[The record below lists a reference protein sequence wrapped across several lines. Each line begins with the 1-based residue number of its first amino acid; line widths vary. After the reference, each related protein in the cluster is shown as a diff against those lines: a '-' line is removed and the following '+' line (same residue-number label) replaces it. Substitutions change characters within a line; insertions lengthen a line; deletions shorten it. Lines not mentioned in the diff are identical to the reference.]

1 MFTEAYAAPAK
12 RRMKMMEMS
21 NFSHISG
28 IWAKLSGTLMEA
40 EKHTITAPAYTAV
53 LCRKSLEEWIRWLYE
68 NDADL
73 EEPYDTSLN
82 SLLHN
87 QDLRDLLAPSLF
99 KQVNLV
105 RKLGNDAVHA
115 STRIQLEESLHALNI
130 MHGFTAWVMRVYSEE
145 RINVPAF
152 DANIIPQE
160 TPVIKYKDR
169 IAELE
174 EQFNQAQDLLR
185 QKEEELKRIQLIKEQ
200 HGRTPPPPDPNEAV
214 TREIYINLLLQEAG
228 WDPKGSN
235 VAEYPVT
242 GMPTG
247 DGKNNG
253 PGFVDYVLWGDD
265 GKALAVVEAKRTSRD
280 PRVGANQAKLY
291 ADCLERMHGQRPI
304 IFYTNG
310 FETYIWDDTWYA
322 AREIFGFHKKEEL
335 ELMIQRRSTR
345 SSLIQAPVDAS
356 IADRYYQIEAIRS
369 VGRVLE
375 SRGREALL
383 VMATGTGKTRTAAAL
398 VDVLSKC
405 NWAKRVLFLADRN
418 ALIYQAKGSFT
429 KLLPNLPA
437 IDLTKEKDSLH
448 ARVVF
453 STYQTMINLIDKEYD
468 ADNRHFGVGHF
479 DLIIFDEIHRS
490 VYNKYKAIFQYF
502 DGYRVGLTATP
513 KAEGD
518 RDTYHLFGMEPNM
531 PPYASELEQAVED
544 KFLVPPF
551 SVSVP
556 VKFHREGIR
565 YADLS
570 REEQLNY
577 EQMFADPITGEYP
590 DEINN
595 TALNTWLF
603 NENTV
608 DQVLGFL
615 MQNGIKVAGGD
626 RLGKTIIFAR
636 SHKHAIFIKE
646 RFDKQYPQLG
656 GHFCKVIDNY
666 EEYAH
671 DILKQFSQKD
681 GAPHIAVSVDM
692 LDTGIDVPECVNLV
706 FYKPIRSSAK
716 FWQMI
721 GRGTRLCKDLMG
733 LGEDKQHFII
743 FDFCENF
750 EFFGKKPKGLDDKK
764 GCSLTERLFQ
774 QRLKLVH
781 LLQKKGDTASL
792 EYAEELKNF
801 MHDQVNLLEEDSFLV
816 RQHWRIVEKY
826 RDPYRW
832 NALSELE
839 VKEIMD
845 HLAALVYEKE
855 DDEQAKRFDQLCYNL
870 ELDYLL
876 KGSVGQQWMDE
887 TISLAAALSKRGAI
901 PMIAAKMPLIK
912 EVQTALY
919 WQEPSIS
926 KFEHLREELRVLIRF
941 IEKDSGTIYFST
953 FSDQLLEDPGDPKPV
968 IISTNLEA
976 YRKRVTEYIQK
987 NRNHITIH
995 KLRSN
1000 QPITSSEIKELE
1012 KMLFDQGDLGTHEQ
1026 FIKAYG
1032 EQPLGSFIR
1041 SIVGMDQAAS
1051 NAAFSNFVNN
1061 PSMNAAQIRFVN
1073 LIIQYLNTNGV
1084 ITADKLFE
1092 PPFTEINDKG
1102 LLGLFNKD
1110 DANNLV
1116 QTLESINRQALAI

>member
-1 MFTEAYAAPAK
+1 MI
-12 RRMKMMEMS
+12 S
-21 NFSHISG
+21 NFHHITLSPYR
-28 IWAKLSGTLMEA
+28 KLAVTLQEA
-40 EKHTITAPAYTAV
+40 EKHTYTAPAYTAV

-115 STRIQLEESLHALNI
+115 SGRIQPEEALHALQI

-145 RINVPAF
+145 RIEVPLF
-152 DANIIPQE
+152 DASIISQE
-160 TPVIKYKDR
+160 APAVKLKDR

-174 EQFNQAQDLLR
+174 EQFNQAQKLLR
-185 QKEEELKRIQLIKEQ
+185 EKDEELQRIQAVKEQ
-200 HGRTPPPPDPNEAV
+200 HGRVPPPPDPNEAV

-228 WDPKGSN
+228 WDPKGAN

-247 DGKNNG
+247 NGINDG

-265 GKALAVVEAKRTSRD
+265 GKPLAVVEAKRTSRD

-310 FETYIWDDTWYA
+310 FETYIWDDTWYT
-322 AREIFGFHKKEEL
+322 AREIYGFYKKEEL

-345 SSLIQAPVDAS
+345 TSLVQAPVDS
-356 IADRYYQIEAIRS
+356 NIADRYYQIEAIRS

-375 SRGREALL
+375 SRKREALL

-418 ALIYQAKGSFT
+418 ALIYQAKGAFT
-429 KLLPNLPA
+429 NLLPNLPA
-437 IDLTKEKDSLH
+437 VDLTKEKDSLH

-468 ADNRHFGVGHF
+468 ADKRHFGVGHF

-490 VYNKYKAIFQYF
+490 VYNKYKSIFQYF

-518 RDTYHLFGMEPNM
+518 RDTYYLFNLEPNM
-531 PPYASELEQAVED
+531 PTYSYELEQAVED
-544 KFLVPPF
+544 KYLVPPY

-556 VKFHREGIR
+556 VKFHREGIK

-570 REEQLNY
+570 REEQQKY
-577 EQMFADPITGEYP
+577 EEMFADPITGEYP

-595 TALNTWLF
+595 SALNTWLF

-636 SHKHAIFIKE
+636 SHKHALFIKE

-721 GRGTRLCKDLMG
+721 GRGTRLCNDLMG
-733 LGEDKQHFII
+733 PGEDKKHFII

-750 EFFGKKPKGLDDKK
+750 EFFGKRPKGLDDKK
-764 GCSLTERLFQ
+764 GRSLTERLFE
-774 QRLKLVH
+774 QRIKLVH
-781 LLQKKGDTASL
+781 LLQKKGDTTSL
-792 EYAEELKNF
+792 EYAEELKRYMF
-801 MHDQVNLLEEDSFLV
+801 DQVNRLDEESFLV
-816 RQHWRIVEKY
+816 RQHWRVVEKY
-826 RDPYRW
+826 RDEFRW
-832 NALSELE
+832 NALGELD

-845 HLAALVYEKE
+845 HLAALVFEKD

-870 ELDYLL
+870 QLDYLL
-876 KGSVGQQWMDE
+876 KGSIGQLWMDE
-887 TISLAAALSKRGAI
+887 TITLAAALSKRGAI
-901 PMIAAKMPLIK
+901 PMVAAKMSLIK
-912 EVQTALY
+912 EVQTAAY
-919 WQEPSIS
+919 WQEVSIQ
-926 KFEHLREELRVLIRF
+926 KFEHLRKELRYLIRF
-941 IEKDSGTIYFST
+941 IEKDRGTIYFSS
-953 FSDQLLEDPGDPKPV
+953 FSDQILDDPGVPKAV
-968 IISTNLEA
+968 VMTSSMEA
-976 YRKRVTEYIQK
+976 YKKRVSEYILK

-995 KLRSN
+995 KLRTN
-1000 QPITSSEIKELE
+1000 QPITSSELKELE
-1012 KMLFDQGDLGTHEQ
+1012 KMLFEQSDLGTHEQ
-1026 FIKAYG
+1026 FVNAYG
-1032 EQPLGSFIR
+1032 EQPLGAFIR
-1041 SIVGMDQAAS
+1041 SIVGLDISAA
-1051 NAAFSNFVNN
+1051 NNAFSSFINN
-1061 PSMNAAQIRFVN
+1061 PSLNASQIRFVN
-1073 LIIQYLNTNGV
+1073 TIIQYLSTNGV

-1092 PPFTEINDKG
+1092 PPFTEINSNG
-1102 LLGLFNKD
+1102 LLGVFNHE
-1110 DANNLV
+1110 AA
-1116 QTLESINRQALAI
+1116 ESIVKTIEMISNKSIAV

>member
-1 MFTEAYAAPAK
+1 
-12 RRMKMMEMS
+12 MS

-28 IWAKLSGTLMEA
+28 IWSRFAATLIEA
-40 EKHTITAPAYTAV
+40 EKQIYTAPPYAAV
-53 LCRKSLEEWIRWLYE
+53 LCRKSLEEWIRWIYE
-68 NDADL
+68 NDTDL
-73 EEPYDTSLN
+73 EEPFDTSLN

-87 QDLRDLLAPSLF
+87 QDLRNLLAPSLF

-105 RKLGNDAVHA
+105 RKLGNDAVH
-115 STRIQLEESLHALNI
+115 SSSKIYPEESLHVLQI
-130 MHGFTAWVMRVYSEE
+130 MHGFTSWVMRVYSDIS
-145 RINVPAF
+145 INVPSF
-152 DANIIPQE
+152 DISIIPQD
-160 TPVIKYKDR
+160 TPLVKYKDR
-169 IAELE
+169 ISELE
-174 EQFNQAQDLLR
+174 EQFNQAQKLLR
-185 QKEEELKRIQLIKEQ
+185 EKEDELKRIKEIKNQ
-200 HGRTPPPPDPNEAV
+200 HSKTPPPTDPNEAV

-247 DGKNNG
+247 DGKNDG

-265 GKALAVVEAKRTSRD
+265 GKPLAVVEAKRTSRD
-280 PRVGANQAKLY
+280 ARVGANQAKLY
-291 ADCLERMHGQRPI
+291 ADCLVRMHGQRPI

-310 FETYIWDDTWYA
+310 FETYIWDDTRYA
-322 AREIFGFHKKEEL
+322 AREIFGFYTKEEL
-335 ELMIQRRSTR
+335 ELLIQRRSTR
-345 SSLIQAPVDAS
+345 TSLIQASVDAS

-418 ALIYQAKGSFT
+418 ALIYQAKGAFT
-429 KLLPNLPA
+429 NLLPNLPA
-437 IDLTKEKDSLH
+437 VDLTREKDNLH

-468 ADNRHFGVGHF
+468 ADKRHFGVGHF

-518 RDTYHLFGMEPNM
+518 RDTYHLFGLEPNM
-531 PPYASELEQAVED
+531 PTYAYELEQAVED
-544 KFLVPPF
+544 KYLVPPF

-556 VKFHREGIR
+556 VKFHREGIK

-570 REEQLNY
+570 RDEQIRFEE
-577 EQMFADPITGEYP
+577 MFADPITGEYP

-608 DQVLGFL
+608 DEVLGFV
-615 MQNGIKVAGGD
+615 MKNGIKVAGGD

-636 SHKHAIFIKE
+636 SHKHALFIKE
-646 RFDKQYPQLG
+646 RFEKQYPYLG

-671 DILKQFSQKD
+671 NILKQFSQKD
-681 GAPHIAVSVDM
+681 GEPHIAVSVDM

-733 LGEDKQHFII
+733 PGVDKENFII

-750 EFFGKKPKGLDDKK
+750 EFFGKKVDGLHSKK
-764 GCSLTERLFQ
+764 GKSLTERLFE

-781 LLQKKGDTASL
+781 LLQKKGDTPSL
-792 EYAEELKNF
+792 DYAEELKEF
-801 MHDQVNLLEEDSFLV
+801 MHNQVNRLDENSFLV
-816 RQHWRIVEKY
+816 RQHWRTVEKY
-826 RDPYRW
+826 RDKYKW
-832 NALSELE
+832 NALNELE
-839 VKEIMD
+839 VKEIID
-845 HLAALVYEKE
+845 HLAALVYEKD

-870 ELDYLL
+870 ELDFLQ
-876 KGSVGQQWMDE
+876 KESVGQQWMDE
-887 TISLAAALSKRGAI
+887 TITLAAALSKRGAI
-901 PMIAAKMPLIK
+901 PMVAAKMPLIK

-919 WQEPSIS
+919 WQVPSVE
-926 KFEHLREELRVLIRF
+926 KFEYLRKELRILIRF
-941 IEKDSGTIYFST
+941 IERDSGTIYFSS
-953 FSDQLLEDPGDPKPV
+953 FSDNILEDPGAPV
-968 IISTNLEA
+968 PVVVTSNLDA
-976 YRKRVTEYIQK
+976 YKKRVTEYLQK
-987 NRNHITIH
+987 NRTQITIH
-995 KLRSN
+995 KLRTN
-1000 QPITSSEIKELE
+1000 QPITASELKQLE
-1012 KMLFDQGDLGTHEQ
+1012 KMLFEQGDLGTHDQ
-1026 FIKAYG
+1026 FVKAYG
-1032 EQPLGSFIR
+1032 DQPLGSFIR
-1041 SIVGMDQAAS
+1041 SIVGLELSAA
-1051 NAAFSNFVNN
+1051 NEAFSSFINN
-1061 PSMNAAQIRFVN
+1061 PSLNSSQIRFVN
-1073 LIIQYLNTNGV
+1073 MIIQYLTTNGV
-1084 ITADKLFE
+1084 ITAEKLFE
-1092 PPFTEINDKG
+1092 PPFTEVNDNG
-1102 LLGLFNKD
+1102 LLGVFNQQ
-1110 DANNLV
+1110 DASDVVALIEYVNK
-1116 QTLESINRQALAI
+1116 RALAV

>member
-1 MFTEAYAAPAK
+1 MT
-12 RRMKMMEMS
+12 S
-21 NFSHISG
+21 NFHHITLSTYR
-28 IWAKLSGTLMEA
+28 KLASTLLDA
-40 EKHTITAPAYTAV
+40 EKHTYTAPAYTAV

-115 STRIQLEESLHALNI
+115 SSRIHPEEALHVLNI
-130 MHGFTAWVMRVYSEE
+130 MHGFTSWVMRVYSEE
-145 RINVPAF
+145 RINVPTF
-152 DANIIPQE
+152 DASIIPQE
-160 TPVIKYKDR
+160 TPAVKYKDR

-174 EQFNQAQDLLR
+174 EQFQQAQKLLR
-185 QKEEELKRIQLIKEQ
+185 EKEEELQRIQLIKDQ

-228 WDPKGSN
+228 WDPKGAN

-247 DGKNNG
+247 DGKNDG

-265 GKALAVVEAKRTSRD
+265 GKPLAVVEAKRTSRD

-291 ADCLERMHGQRPI
+291 ADCLERTYNQRPI

-322 AREIFGFHKKEEL
+322 AREIYGFYKKEEL

-345 SSLIQAPVDAS
+345 TSLIQAPIDAS

-369 VGRVLE
+369 VGKVLE
-375 SRGREALL
+375 SRKRESLL

-418 ALIYQAKGSFT
+418 ALIYQAKGAFT

-437 IDLTKEKDSLH
+437 IDLTKEKDSLS

-453 STYQTMINLIDKEYD
+453 STYQTMIHLIDKEYD
-468 ADNRHFGVGHF
+468 QEKRHFGVGHF

-518 RDTYHLFGMEPNM
+518 RDTYYLFGLEPNM
-531 PPYASELEQAVED
+531 PTYAYELEQGVED
-544 KFLVPPF
+544 KFLVPPY

-556 VKFHREGIR
+556 VKFHREGIK
-565 YADLS
+565 YAELTRD
-570 REEQLNY
+570 EQLNY

-603 NENTV
+603 NTGTV

-636 SHKHAIFIKE
+636 NHKHAMFIKE

-671 DILKQFSQKD
+671 DILKQFSNKD

-721 GRGTRLCKDLMG
+721 GRGTRLCKDLFG
-733 LGEDKQHFII
+733 PAEDKENFII

-750 EFFGKKPKGLDDKK
+750 EFFGKKPQGHDDKK
-764 GCSLTERLFQ
+764 GRSLTERLFQ

-781 LLQKKGDTASL
+781 LLQKKGDAGSL
-792 EYAEELKNF
+792 RYAEELKVF
-801 MHDQVNLLEEDSFLV
+801 MHDQVDRLKEESFLV
-816 RQHWRIVEKY
+816 RQHWRVVEKY
-826 RDPYRW
+826 RDQFRW

-845 HLAALVYEKE
+845 HLAALVYEKD

-870 ELDYLL
+870 EIDYLQ
-876 KGSVGQQWMDE
+876 KGSIGQQWMDE
-887 TISLAAALSKRGAI
+887 TITLAAALSKRGAI
-901 PMIAAKMPLIK
+901 PMVAAKMSLIK
-912 EVQTALY
+912 EVQAAVY
-919 WQEPSIS
+919 WQDPSIER
-926 KFEHLREELRVLIRF
+926 FEHLRKELRHLIRF
-941 IEKDSGTIYFST
+941 IEKDRGTIYFST
-953 FSDQLLEDPGDPKPV
+953 FSDQLTEDPGDPKPV
-968 IISTNLEA
+968 IITTNLEG
-976 YRKRVTEYIQK
+976 YKKRVTEYIQK

-995 KLRSN
+995 KLRTN
-1000 QPITSSEIKELE
+1000 QPITASEIQMLE
-1012 KMLFDQGDLGTHEQ
+1012 KMLFEQGDLGTHEQ

-1032 EQPLGSFIR
+1032 EQPLGTFIR
-1041 SIVGMDQAAS
+1041 SIVGMDLTAA
-1051 NAAFSNFVNN
+1051 NTAFSSFINN
-1061 PSMNAAQIRFVN
+1061 PSINASQIRFLN
-1073 LIIQYLNTNGV
+1073 LIIQYLATNGV
-1084 ITADKLFE
+1084 ISSEKLFE
-1092 PPFTEINDKG
+1092 PPFTEVNGNG
-1102 LLGLFNKD
+1102 LLGVFNHETAD
-1110 DANNLV
+1110 DIVKTINMINL
-1116 QTLESINRQALAI
+1116 LSQAL

>member
-1 MFTEAYAAPAK
+1 MT
-12 RRMKMMEMS
+12 S
-21 NFSHISG
+21 NFHHIS
-28 IWAKLSGTLMEA
+28 ISHYRKLAATLQEA
-40 EKHTITAPAYTAV
+40 EKHTFTAPAYTAV

-115 STRIQLEESLHALNI
+115 STRIQPEESLHALNI
-130 MHGFTAWVMRVYSEE
+130 MHGFSAWVMRVYSEE
-145 RINVPAF
+145 SINVPAF
-152 DANIIPQE
+152 DASIIPQE
-160 TPVIKYKDR
+160 TPSVKYKDR

-174 EQFNQAQDLLR
+174 EQFQHAQKLLR
-185 QKEEELKRIQLIKEQ
+185 EKEEELQRIQLIKEQ

-228 WDPKGSN
+228 WNPKGAD
-235 VAEYPVT
+235 VAEYPVI

-247 DGKNNG
+247 DGLNNG
-253 PGFVDYVLWGDD
+253 EGFVDYVLWGDD
-265 GKALAVVEAKRTSRD
+265 GKPLAVVEAKRTSRD

-291 ADCLERMHGQRPI
+291 ADCLERMYGQRPI

-322 AREIFGFHKKEEL
+322 ARELYGFYKKEEL
-335 ELMIQRRSTR
+335 ELLIQRRATR
-345 SSLIQAPVDAS
+345 TSLIQAPVDSS

-375 SRGREALL
+375 SRGRESLL

-418 ALIYQAKGSFT
+418 ALIYQAKGAFT

-437 IDLTKEKDSLH
+437 IDLTKEKDNLH

-453 STYQTMINLIDKEYD
+453 STYQTMIHLVDKEYD
-468 ADNRHFGVGHF
+468 SGKRHFGVGHF

-518 RDTYHLFGMEPNM
+518 RDTYHLFGLEPNM
-531 PPYASELEQAVED
+531 PTYAYELEQAVED
-544 KFLVPPF
+544 QFLVPPY

-556 VKFHREGIR
+556 VKFHREGIQ

-570 REEQLNY
+570 RDEQLKY
-577 EQMFADPITGEYP
+577 EEMFTDPITGEYP

-608 DQVLGFL
+608 DEVLAFL
-615 MQNGIKVAGGD
+615 MKNGIKVAGGD

-636 SHKHAIFIKE
+636 SHKHAVFIKE

-671 DILKQFSQKD
+671 DILKNFSQKD

-733 LGEDKQHFII
+733 PGEDKQLFII

-750 EFFGKKPKGLDDKK
+750 EFFGKKINGVEGKK
-764 GCSLTERLFQ
+764 GRSLTERLFQ

-781 LLQKKGDTASL
+781 LLQKKGDPSSL
-792 EYAEELKNF
+792 EYAEELKTL
-801 MHDQVNLLEEDSFLV
+801 MHDQINRLQEDSFLV
-816 RQHWRIVEKY
+816 RQHWRVVEKY
-826 RDPYRW
+826 RDIYRW

-845 HLAALVYEKE
+845 HLAPLVYERE

-870 ELDYLL
+870 ELDYLQ
-876 KGSVGQQWMDE
+876 KGSIGQQWMDE
-887 TISLAAALSKRGAI
+887 TITLAAALSKRGAI
-901 PMIAAKMPLIK
+901 PMVAAKMSLIK
-912 EVQTALY
+912 EVQSSLY
-919 WQEPSIS
+919 WQEPSLS
-926 KFEHLREELRVLIRF
+926 KFEHLRKELRVLVRF
-941 IEKDSGTIYFST
+941 IEKDYGTIYFSS
-953 FSDQLLEDPGDPKPV
+953 FSDQLVEDPGEPVPV
-968 IISTNLEA
+968 IMSTNLEA
-976 YRKRVTEYIQK
+976 YKKRVTEYIQRNK
-987 NRNHITIH
+987 NHLTIH
-995 KLRSN
+995 KLRTN
-1000 QPITSSEIKELE
+1000 QPITVAELQE
-1012 KMLFDQGDLGTHEQ
+1012 LDRMLFEQGDLGNYEQ
-1026 FIKAYG
+1026 FFKAYG
-1032 EQPLGSFIR
+1032 SQPLGTFIR
-1041 SIVGMDQAAS
+1041 SIVGLELSAAHE
-1051 NAAFSNFVNN
+1051 AFSSFINN
-1061 PSMNAAQIRFVN
+1061 PTMNAAQIRFVN
-1073 LIIQYLNTNGV
+1073 MIIQYLATNGV

-1092 PPFTEINDKG
+1092 SPFTEINDGG
-1102 LLGLFNKD
+1102 LLGVFSIKE
-1110 DANNLV
+1110 A
-1116 QTLESINRQALAI
+1116 ESIVRTIESVNKLSLAN

>member
-1 MFTEAYAAPAK
+1 MSGNFLHFGNQWKKLAP
-12 RRMKMMEMS
+12 
-21 NFSHISG
+21 
-28 IWAKLSGTLMEA
+28 TLVDA
-40 EKHTITAPAYTAV
+40 EKNIFTAPPFAAV

-73 EEPYDTSLN
+73 EKPYDTSLN

-115 STRIQLEESLHALNI
+115 SARIHPEEALHALQI
-130 MHGFTAWVMRVYSEE
+130 MHGFTGWVMRIYS
-145 RINVPAF
+145 
-152 DANIIPQE
+152 DAKPEIPPFNAALIPRE
-160 TPVIKYKDR
+160 APVTKYKDR

-174 EQFNQAQDLLR
+174 AQFLQTKELLK
-185 QKEEELKRIQLIKEQ
+185 QKEEELQRIQQIKEQ
-200 HGRTPPPPDPNEAV
+200 HTKVPPPVDPNEAV

-247 DGKNNG
+247 DGKNDG
-253 PGFVDYVLWGDD
+253 PGFVDYVLWGND
-265 GKALAVVEAKRTSRD
+265 GKPLAVVEAKRTSRD

-322 AREIFGFHKKEEL
+322 AREIYGFYKKDEL
-335 ELMIQRRSTR
+335 ALLIQRRSTR
-345 SSLIQAPVDAS
+345 GSLIQAAVDPS
-356 IADRYYQIEAIRS
+356 IADRFYQIEAIRS

-375 SRGREALL
+375 SRGRDALL

-398 VDVLSKC
+398 VDVLSKQ
-405 NWAKRVLFLADRN
+405 NWAKRILFLADRN
-418 ALIYQAKGSFT
+418 ALVYQAKNAFT

-453 STYQTMINLIDKEYD
+453 STYQTMINLIDNEYD
-468 ADNRHFGVGHF
+468 DNSRHFSVGHF

-518 RDTYHLFGMEPNM
+518 RDTYHLFGLEPNL
-531 PPYASELEQAVED
+531 PTFAYELDQAVED
-544 KFLVPPF
+544 KYLVPPY

-556 VKFHREGIR
+556 IKFHREGIKYHELSPDERIR
-565 YADLS
+565 Y
-570 REEQLNY
+570 EE
-577 EQMFADPITGEYP
+577 MFADPITGEFP
-590 DEINN
+590 DEIDSS
-595 TALNTWLF
+595 ALNTWLF

-608 DQVLGFL
+608 DQVLSCL
-615 MQNGIKVAGGD
+615 MENGIKVAGGD
-626 RLGKTIIFAR
+626 RLGKTIVFAR
-636 SHKHAIFIKE
+636 SHKHALFIKE

-671 DILKQFSQKD
+671 DILKEFSEKD
-681 GAPHIAVSVDM
+681 KAPHIAVSVDM

-706 FYKPIRSSAK
+706 FYKPVRSSAK

-721 GRGTRLCKDLMG
+721 GRGTRLCKDLF
-733 LGEDKQHFII
+733 EDGQDKENFII

-750 EFFGKKPKGLDDKK
+750 EFFGNKPKGLESKK
-764 GCSLTERLFQ
+764 GRSLTERLFE
-774 QRLKLVH
+774 QRLKLTH
-781 LLQKKGDTASL
+781 LLQKKGGANYLD
-792 EYAEELKNF
+792 YAEELKKF
-801 MHDQVNLLEEDSFLV
+801 MHNQVNQLNEESFLV

-826 RDPYRW
+826 RDVHRW

-839 VKEIMD
+839 VKEILD
-845 HLAALVYEKE
+845 HLAPLVFEAG

-870 ELDYLL
+870 QLGVLQ
-876 KGSVGQQWMDE
+876 KGAVSDQWMNE
-887 TISLAAALSKRGAI
+887 TIVIAAALSKRGAI
-901 PMIAAKMPLIK
+901 PLVNAKMDLIRPI
-912 EVQTALY
+912 QTAEY
-919 WQEPSIS
+919 WQEQTVE
-926 KFEHLREELRVLIRF
+926 KFESLRKELRSLVRF
-941 IEKDSGTIYFST
+941 IERTSGMIYFSD
-953 FSDQLLEDPGDPKPV
+953 FDDMILPGMLEPAPV
-968 IISTNLEA
+968 IITQNLEA
-976 YRKRVTEYIQK
+976 YRKRVTEYLQK

-995 KLRSN
+995 KLRTN
-1000 QPITSSEIKELE
+1000 KPITRKEFLDLE
-1012 KMLFDQGDLGTHEQ
+1012 RMLFEQGELISHEQ
-1026 FIKAYG
+1026 FVKAYG
-1032 EQPLGSFIR
+1032 EQPLGVFIR
-1041 SIVGMDQAAS
+1041 SIVGMDQSAT
-1051 NAAFSNFVNN
+1051 NEAFSKFINN
-1061 PSMNAAQIRFVN
+1061 PSLNASQIRFVN
-1073 LIIQYLNTNGV
+1073 MIIQYLTTNGV
-1084 ITADKLFE
+1084 IEADNLFE
-1092 PPFTEINDKG
+1092 PPFTELSNQGI
-1102 LLGLFNKD
+1102 LGIFNNQDTKEIISLID
-1110 DANNLV
+1110 
-1116 QTLESINRQALAI
+1116 SIRSNAI

>member
-1 MFTEAYAAPAK
+1 
-12 RRMKMMEMS
+12 MS
-21 NFSHISG
+21 NFLHIRDQ
-28 IWAKLSGTLMEA
+28 WAKLSVTLKEA
-40 EKHTITAPAYTAV
+40 EKHTFTAPPYAAV
-53 LCRKSLEEWIRWLYE
+53 LCRKSLEEWIKWLHS

-73 EEPYDTSLN
+73 EMPFDTSLN
-82 SLLHN
+82 ALLHN

-115 STRIQLEESLHALNI
+115 SSKIHPEESLHALHI
-130 MHGFTAWVMRVYSEE
+130 MHGFTAWVMRVYGEE
-145 RINVPAF
+145 RVNIPPF
-152 DANIIPQE
+152 DAALIPQE
-160 TPVIKYKDR
+160 TPAIKYKDR
-169 IAELE
+169 ISELE
-174 EQFNQAQDLLR
+174 EQFQQAQKLLR
-185 QKEEELKRIQLIKEQ
+185 EKDEELQRIRQIKEQ
-200 HGRTPPPPDPNEAV
+200 FGKTPPPPDPNEAL

-228 WDPKGSN
+228 WDPKGAN

-247 DGKNNG
+247 DGKNDG
-253 PGFVDYVLWGDD
+253 SGFVDYVLWGDD
-265 GKALAVVEAKRTSRD
+265 GKPLAVVEAKRTSRD

-322 AREIFGFHKKEEL
+322 AREIFGFYKKDEL
-335 ELMIQRRSTR
+335 ELMIQRRTTR
-345 SSLIQAPVDAS
+345 TSLIQAPVDAN

-375 SRGREALL
+375 SRGRESLL

-405 NWAKRVLFLADRN
+405 NWAKRILFLADRN
-418 ALIYQAKGSFT
+418 ALIYQAKGAFT
-429 KLLPNLPA
+429 QLLTNLPA
-437 IDLTKEKDSLH
+437 IDLTKEKDNLH
-448 ARVVF
+448 ARIVF

-468 ADNRHFGVGHF
+468 QEQRHFGVGHF

-518 RDTYHLFGMEPNM
+518 RDTYHLFGLEPNM
-531 PPYASELEQAVED
+531 PTFAYELEQAVED
-544 KFLVPPF
+544 QYLVPPY

-556 VKFHREGIR
+556 VKFHREGIK
-565 YADLS
+565 YAELS
-570 REEQLNY
+570 REEQLKY
-577 EQMFADPITGEYP
+577 EEMFADPITGEYP

-608 DQVLGFL
+608 DEVLAFL
-615 MQNGIKVAGGD
+615 MQNGIKVTGGD

-636 SHKHAIFIKE
+636 SHKHALFIKE

-721 GRGTRLCKDLMG
+721 GRGTRLCKDLLG
-733 LGEDKQHFII
+733 PGEDKEHFII

-764 GCSLTERLFQ
+764 GRSLTERLFQ

-781 LLQKKGDTASL
+781 LLQKKGDASSL
-792 EYAEELKNF
+792 QYADELKQF
-801 MHDQVNLLEEDSFLV
+801 MYEQVNRLEENSFLV
-816 RQHWRIVEKY
+816 RQHWRVVEKY
-826 RDPYRW
+826 RDQFRW
-832 NALSELE
+832 NALNELE

-845 HLAALVYEKE
+845 HLASLVYEKG

-870 ELDYLL
+870 ELDYLQ
-876 KGSVGQQWMDE
+876 KGTVGQLWMDE
-887 TISLAAALSKRGAI
+887 TINLAASLSKRGAI
-901 PMIAAKMPLIK
+901 PLVNAKMDLIK

-919 WQEPSIS
+919 WQLLSID
-926 KFEHLREELRVLIRF
+926 KFEFLRKELRGLIRF
-941 IEKDSGTIYFST
+941 IEKDQGITYFSSFT
-953 FSDQLLEDPGDPKPV
+953 DALLEQPGDPMPV
-968 IISTNLEA
+968 VISTNLVA
-976 YRKRVTEYIQK
+976 YKKRVTEYIQK
-987 NRNHITIH
+987 NKTHITIH
-995 KLRSN
+995 KLRTN
-1000 QPITSSEIKELE
+1000 QTITSAELKELE
-1012 KMLFDQGDLGTHEQ
+1012 KMLFEQGELGTHEQ
-1026 FIKAYG
+1026 FVKAYG
-1032 EQPLGSFIR
+1032 DQPLGTFIR
-1041 SIVGMDQAAS
+1041 SIIGLDQAAA
-1051 NAAFSNFVNN
+1051 NTAFSSFINN
-1061 PSMNAAQIRFVN
+1061 PSMNASQIRFVN
-1073 LIIQYLNTNGV
+1073 MIIQYLSTNGV
-1084 ITADKLFE
+1084 ITSDKLFE
-1092 PPFTEINDKG
+1092 PPFTDISNQG
-1102 LLGLFNKD
+1102 LLGVFNNQQ
-1110 DANNLV
+1110 AGEVV
-1116 QTLESINRQALAI
+1116 QLIESINQNAKAI

>member
-1 MFTEAYAAPAK
+1 MT
-12 RRMKMMEMS
+12 S
-21 NFSHISG
+21 NFHHITLSTYR
-28 IWAKLSGTLMEA
+28 KLAATLLDA
-40 EKHTITAPAYTAV
+40 EKHTYTAPAYTAV
-53 LCRKSLEEWIRWLYE
+53 LCRKSLEEWIRWLYQ

-115 STRIQLEESLHALNI
+115 STRIQPEESLHALHI
-130 MHGFTAWVMRVYSEE
+130 MHGFTTWVMRVYSEE
-145 RINVPAF
+145 RIEVPPF
-152 DANIIPQE
+152 DATIIPQE
-160 TPVIKYKDR
+160 TPVVKYKDR

-174 EQFNQAQDLLR
+174 EQFNQAQKLLR
-185 QKEEELKRIQLIKEQ
+185 EKEEELKRIQEIKHQ

-228 WDPKGSN
+228 WDPKGAN

-247 DGKNNG
+247 DGKNDG

-265 GKALAVVEAKRTSRD
+265 GKPLAVVEAKRTSRD

-291 ADCLERMHGQRPI
+291 ADCLERLHGQRPI

-322 AREIFGFHKKEEL
+322 AREIYGFYKKEEL

-345 SSLIQAPVDAS
+345 TSLIQAPVDAT

-375 SRGREALL
+375 SRGRESLL

-418 ALIYQAKGSFT
+418 ALIYQAKGAFT

-468 ADNRHFGVGHF
+468 ADKRHFGVGHF

-518 RDTYHLFGMEPNM
+518 RDTYHLFGLEPNM
-531 PPYASELEQAVED
+531 PTYAYELEQAVED
-544 KFLVPPF
+544 KYLVPPY

-556 VKFHREGIR
+556 VKFHRDGIK

-608 DQVLGFL
+608 DEVLAYL
-615 MQNGIKVAGGD
+615 MKNGIKVAGGD

-636 SHKHAIFIKE
+636 SHKHALFIKE
-646 RFDKQYPQLG
+646 RFDRQYPQLG

-733 LGEDKQHFII
+733 PGEDKQHFII

-750 EFFGKKPKGLDDKK
+750 EFFGKKVQGLDSKK
-764 GCSLTERLFQ
+764 GKSLTERLFE

-781 LLQKKGDTASL
+781 LLQKKGDPSSIL
-792 EYAEELKNF
+792 YAEELKFF
-801 MHDQVNLLEEDSFLV
+801 MHEQVNRLDEESFLV
-816 RQHWRIVEKY
+816 RLHWRVVEKY
-826 RDPYRW
+826 RDQFRW

-845 HLAALVYEKE
+845 HLAALVYEKD

-870 ELDYLL
+870 ELDYLQ
-876 KGSVGQQWMDE
+876 KGSVGQLWMDE

-901 PMIAAKMPLIK
+901 PMVAAKMNLIK
-912 EVQTALY
+912 EVQTAIY
-919 WQEPSIS
+919 WQEPTLE
-926 KFEHLREELRVLIRF
+926 KFENLRKELRHLIRF
-941 IEKDSGTIYFST
+941 IEKDRGVTYFSS
-953 FSDQLLEDPGDPKPV
+953 FSDNILEDPGDPKPV
-968 IISTNLEA
+968 IISSGLEA
-976 YRKRVTEYIQK
+976 YRKRVTEFIQK

-995 KLRSN
+995 KLRTN
-1000 QPITSSEIKELE
+1000 QSITASELNQLE
-1012 KMLFDQGDLGTHEQ
+1012 KMLFEQGDLGTHEQ
-1026 FIKAYG
+1026 FVKAYG
-1032 EQPLGSFIR
+1032 EQPLGTFIR
-1041 SIVGMDQAAS
+1041 SIVGMDQVAA
-1051 NAAFSNFVNN
+1051 NTAFSSFINN
-1061 PSMNAAQIRFVN
+1061 PSLNASQIRFVN
-1073 LIIQYLNTNGV
+1073 LIIQYLTTNGV
-1084 ITADKLFE
+1084 ITAEKLFE
-1092 PPFTEINDKG
+1092 PPFTEINSNG
-1102 LLGLFNKD
+1102 LLGVFGQTQ
-1110 DANNLV
+1110 AQEVV
-1116 QTLESINRQALAI
+1116 QLINEINQKAMVG

>member
-1 MFTEAYAAPAK
+1 MI
-12 RRMKMMEMS
+12 S
-21 NFSHISG
+21 NFQHIIPTEFS
-28 IWAKLSGTLMEA
+28 KLAATLIDA
-40 EKHTITAPAYTAV
+40 EKNVYTAPPYAAV

-68 NDADL
+68 HDADL

-115 STRIQLEESLHALNI
+115 STKIHPDESLHALHI

-145 RINVPAF
+145 RMDVPAF
-152 DANIIPQE
+152 DASIIPKE
-160 TPVIKYKDR
+160 SPTLKFKDR

-174 EQFNQAQDLLR
+174 EQFRQSQELLR
-185 QKEEELKRIQLIKEQ
+185 QKDEELKRIHQIKEQ
-200 HGRTPPPPDPNEAV
+200 HGKTPPPPDPNEAV

-228 WDPKGSN
+228 WDPKGAN

-247 DGKNNG
+247 DGKNDG
-253 PGFVDYVLWGDD
+253 SGFVDYVLWGDD
-265 GKALAVVEAKRTSRD
+265 GKPLAVVEAKRTSRD

-291 ADCLERMHGQRPI
+291 ADCLERMHGQRPV

-322 AREIFGFHKKEEL
+322 AREIYGFYKKEEL

-345 SSLIQAPVDAS
+345 GSLIQAPVDAS

-369 VGRVLE
+369 VGKVLE
-375 SRGREALL
+375 SRGRESLL

-405 NWAKRVLFLADRN
+405 NWAKRILFLADRN
-418 ALIYQAKGSFT
+418 ALIYQAKGAFT
-429 KLLPNLPA
+429 TLLPNLPA

-468 ADNRHFGVGHF
+468 AEKRHFGVGHF

-490 VYNKYKAIFQYF
+490 VYNKYRAIFQYF

-518 RDTYHLFGMEPNM
+518 RDTYHLFGLEPNM
-531 PPYASELEQAVED
+531 PTYAYELEQAVED
-544 KFLVPPF
+544 KYLVPPY

-556 VKFHREGIR
+556 VKFHREGIK
-565 YADLS
+565 YTDLS

-577 EQMFADPITGEYP
+577 EQMFADPITGEFP

-608 DQVLGFL
+608 DEVLGYL
-615 MQNGIKVAGGD
+615 MKHGIKVAGGD

-636 SHKHAIFIKE
+636 SHKHALFIKE

-692 LDTGIDVPECVNLV
+692 LDTGIDVPECVNLL

-733 LGEDKQHFII
+733 PGENKQHFII

-750 EFFGKKPKGLDDKK
+750 EFFGKKVNGLEGKK
-764 GCSLTERLFQ
+764 GKSLTERLFE

-781 LLQKKGDTASL
+781 LLQKKADNHSL
-792 EYAEELKNF
+792 AYAEELKAF
-801 MHDQVNLLEEDSFLV
+801 MHDQVNRLNEDSFLV

-826 RDPYRW
+826 RDQYRW

-845 HLAALVYEKE
+845 HLAALVFERE

-870 ELDYLL
+870 ELDYLQ
-876 KGSVGQQWMDE
+876 KVSVGQLWMDE
-887 TISLAAALSKRGAI
+887 TITLAASLSKRGAI
-901 PMIAAKMPLIK
+901 PMVAAKMPLIK
-912 EVQTALY
+912 EVQTAQY
-919 WQEPSIS
+919 WQEPSVA
-926 KFEHLREELRVLIRF
+926 KFEHLRNELRILVRF
-941 IEKDSGTIYFST
+941 IEKDRGVTYFSS
-953 FSDQLLEDPGDPKPV
+953 FSDLIMEDPGDPKPV
-968 IISTNLEA
+968 INSTNLEA
-976 YRKRVTEYIQK
+976 YKKRVTEYIQK
-987 NRNHITIH
+987 NSNHITIH
-995 KLRSN
+995 KLKSN
-1000 QPITSSEIKELE
+1000 QPITAPELKQLE
-1012 KMLFDQGDLGTHEQ
+1012 KMLFEQGDLGTHEQ
-1026 FIKAYG
+1026 FVKAYG
-1032 EQPLGSFIR
+1032 DQPLGTFIR
-1041 SIVGMDQAAS
+1041 SIVGMELSAA
-1051 NAAFSNFVNN
+1051 NAAFSSFINN
-1061 PSMNAAQIRFVN
+1061 PSMNASQIRFVN
-1073 LIIQYLNTNGV
+1073 LIIQYLSTNGV

-1092 PPFTEINDKG
+1092 PPFTEINDNG
-1102 LLGLFNKD
+1102 LLGVFNKV
-1110 DANNLV
+1110 DADNIVKTIELV
-1116 QTLESINRQALAI
+1116 NKIAIA

>member
-1 MFTEAYAAPAK
+1 MT
-12 RRMKMMEMS
+12 S
-21 NFSHISG
+21 NFHHITLSPYK
-28 IWAKLSGTLMEA
+28 KLAATLQEA
-40 EKHTITAPAYTAV
+40 ERHTFTAPAYTAV

-115 STRIQLEESLHALNI
+115 SSRIHPEEALHVLNI
-130 MHGFTAWVMRVYSEE
+130 MHGFTSWVMRVYSEE

-152 DANIIPQE
+152 DASIIPQE
-160 TPVIKYKDR
+160 TPAVKYKDR

-174 EQFNQAQDLLR
+174 EQFHHAQKLLR
-185 QKEEELKRIQLIKEQ
+185 EKEEELQRIQLIKDQ
-200 HGRTPPPPDPNEAV
+200 HGRIPPPPDPNEAV

-228 WDPKGSN
+228 WDPKGAN

-247 DGKNNG
+247 DGKNDG

-265 GKALAVVEAKRTSRD
+265 GKPLAVVEAKRTSRD

-291 ADCLERMHGQRPI
+291 ADCLERLHGQRPI
-304 IFYTNG
+304 IFYSNG

-322 AREIFGFHKKEEL
+322 AREIYGFYKKEEL

-345 SSLIQAPVDAS
+345 TSLIQAPVDAA

-369 VGRVLE
+369 IGRVLE
-375 SRGREALL
+375 SRGRDSLL

-418 ALIYQAKGSFT
+418 QLIRQARKNFT
-429 KLLPNLPA
+429 TLLPNLPNFNLCDRKND
-437 IDLTKEKDSLH
+437 IDKSA
-448 ARVVF
+448 ARIIF
-453 STYQTMINLIDKEYD
+453 STYQTMINLIDKEY
-468 ADNRHFGVGHF
+468 NNEERYYGVGHF

-518 RDTYHLFGMEPNM
+518 RDTYHLFGLEPNM
-531 PPYASELEQAVED
+531 PTYAYELEQGVED
-544 KFLVPPF
+544 KYLVPPY

-556 VKFHREGIR
+556 VKFHREGIK

-603 NENTV
+603 NENTT
-608 DQVLGFL
+608 DEVLAYL
-615 MQNGIKVAGGD
+615 MKKGIKVSGGD

-636 SHKHAIFIKE
+636 SHIHAEFIKE
-646 RFDKQYPQLG
+646 RFDKQFPYLG
-656 GHFCKVIDNY
+656 GHFCKVIDNQV
-666 EEYAH
+666 EYPH
-671 DILKQFSQKD
+671 TIIDQFSLKD
-681 GAPHIAVSVDM
+681 ATPHIAISVDM
-692 LDTGIDVPECVNLV
+692 LDTGIDIPECVNLV

-721 GRGTRLCKDLMG
+721 GRGTRLCKDLFG
-733 LGEDKQHFII
+733 PAEDKENFII

-750 EFFGKKPKGLDDKK
+750 EFFGKKPQGLDDKK
-764 GCSLTERLFQ
+764 GRSLTERLFQ

-781 LLQKKGDTASL
+781 LLQKKGDAGSL
-792 EYAEELKNF
+792 TYAEELKVF
-801 MHDQVNLLEEDSFLV
+801 MHDQVNRLKEESFLV
-816 RQHWRIVEKY
+816 RQHWRVVEKY
-826 RDPYRW
+826 RDLYRW

-845 HLAALVYEKE
+845 HLAALVYEKD

-870 ELDYLL
+870 ELDYLQ

-887 TISLAAALSKRGAI
+887 TITLAAALSKRGAI
-901 PMIAAKMPLIK
+901 PMVAAKMSLIK
-912 EVQTALY
+912 EVQAAVY
-919 WQEPSIS
+919 WQDPSIER
-926 KFEHLREELRVLIRF
+926 FEHLRKELRHLIRF
-941 IEKDSGTIYFST
+941 IEKDRGTIYFST
-953 FSDQLLEDPGDPKPV
+953 FSDQLMEDPGDPKPV
-968 IISTNLEA
+968 IITTNLEG
-976 YRKRVTEYIQK
+976 YKKRVTEYIQK

-995 KLRSN
+995 KLRTN
-1000 QPITSSEIKELE
+1000 QAISASELKELE
-1012 KMLFDQGDLGTHEQ
+1012 KMLFEQGDLGTHEQ
-1026 FIKAYG
+1026 FVKAYG

-1041 SIVGMDQAAS
+1041 SIVGLDLSAA
-1051 NAAFSNFVNN
+1051 NAAFGSFVNN
-1061 PSMNAAQIRFVN
+1061 PTLNAAQIRFVN
-1073 LIIQYLNTNGV
+1073 MIIQYLSTNGV
-1084 ITADKLFE
+1084 ITTDKLFE
-1092 PPFTEINDKG
+1092 PPFTEINSNG
-1102 LLGLFNKD
+1102 LLGVFGQTQ
-1110 DANNLV
+1110 AQEVV
-1116 QTLESINRQALAI
+1116 QLINEVNQKAMVG

>member
-1 MFTEAYAAPAK
+1 
-12 RRMKMMEMS
+12 MS
-21 NFSHISG
+21 NFFHIKGNWSRF
-28 IWAKLSGTLMEA
+28 SETLKEA
-40 EKHTITAPAYTAV
+40 EKHTYTAPAYTAV

-115 STRIQLEESLHALNI
+115 STRIQPEESLHALNI
-130 MHGFTAWVMRVYSEE
+130 MHGFTAWVMKVYGEE
-145 RINVPAF
+145 KINVPTF
-152 DANIIPQE
+152 DTSIIPRE
-160 TPVIKYKDR
+160 TPVVKYKDR

-174 EQFNQAQDLLR
+174 EQFQHAQELLR
-185 QKEEELKRIQLIKEQ
+185 QKDEELNRIQQLKEQ
-200 HGRTPPPPDPNEAV
+200 FGRTPPPPDPNEAV

-228 WDPKGSN
+228 WDPRGAD

-247 DGKNNG
+247 DGKDNV

-265 GKALAVVEAKRTSRD
+265 GKPLGVVEAKRTSRD
-280 PRVGANQAKLY
+280 SRVGSNQAKLY
-291 ADCLERMHGQRPI
+291 ADCLERMHGQRPV

-322 AREIFGFHKKEEL
+322 AREIYGFYKKEEL
-335 ELMIQRRSTR
+335 ELIIQRRSTR
-345 SSLIQAPVDAS
+345 TSLIQAPVDVS
-356 IADRYYQIEAIRS
+356 IVDRYYQIEAIRS
-369 VGRVLE
+369 VGRTLE
-375 SRGREALL
+375 NRHREALL

-405 NWAKRVLFLADRN
+405 NWAKRILFLADRN
-418 ALIYQAKGSFT
+418 ALVYQAKGAFT

-437 IDLTKEKDSLH
+437 VDLTREKDSLH

-468 ADNRHFGVGHF
+468 ADKRHFGVGHF

-490 VYNKYKAIFQYF
+490 IYNKYKAIFQYF

-518 RDTYHLFGMEPNM
+518 RDTYHLFGLEPNM
-531 PPYASELEQAVED
+531 PTYAYELEQAVED
-544 KFLVPPF
+544 KFLVPPY

-556 VKFHREGIR
+556 IKFHREGIK

-570 REEQLNY
+570 HEERLKY
-577 EQMFADPITGEYP
+577 EEMFFDPITQHLP
-590 DEINN
+590 DEIES

-608 DQVLGFL
+608 DQVLGYL
-615 MQNGIKVAGGD
+615 MQNGVKVAGGD

-636 SHKHAIFIKE
+636 SHKHALFIKE

-706 FYKPIRSSAK
+706 FYKPIKSSAK

-721 GRGTRLCKDLMG
+721 GRGTRLCKDLLG
-733 LGEDKQHFII
+733 PGEDKQHFII

-750 EFFGKKPKGLDDKK
+750 EFFGKKVNGIDGKK
-764 GCSLTERLFQ
+764 GKSLTERLFQ

-781 LLQKKGDTASL
+781 LLQKRGDVSSL
-792 EYAEELKNF
+792 EYADELKTF
-801 MHDQVNLLEEDSFLV
+801 MHDQVNRLEEESFLV
-816 RQHWRIVEKY
+816 RQHWRVVEKY
-826 RDPYRW
+826 RDTYRW
-832 NALSELE
+832 NAISELE
-839 VKEIMD
+839 VKEIID
-845 HLAALVYEKE
+845 HLAPLVFERD

-870 ELDYLL
+870 ELDFLQ

-901 PMIAAKMPLIK
+901 PMVAAKMRLIK
-912 EVQTALY
+912 EVQSAVY
-919 WQEPSIS
+919 WIEPSLE
-926 KFEHLREELRVLIRF
+926 KFEHLRKELRVLIRF
-941 IEKDSGTIYFST
+941 IEKDRGTIYFST
-953 FSDQLLEDPGDPKPV
+953 FSDQLLEDPGTPIPV
-968 IISTNLEA
+968 IISTNLDA
-976 YRKRVTEYIQK
+976 YRKRVAEYIQK

-995 KLRSN
+995 KLRTN
-1000 QPITSSEIKELE
+1000 QPITASELKELE
-1012 KMLFDQGDLGTHEQ
+1012 KMLFDQGDLGAYNQ
-1026 FIKAYG
+1026 FVKAYG
-1032 EQPLGSFIR
+1032 EQPLGTFIR
-1041 SIVGMDQAAS
+1041 SIVGLDQTAA
-1051 NAAFSNFVNN
+1051 NAAFSTFINN
-1061 PSMNAAQIRFVN
+1061 PSMNASQIRFVN
-1073 LIIQYLNTNGV
+1073 MIIQYLTTNGV

-1092 PPFTEINDKG
+1092 PPFTEISSNG
-1102 LLGLFNKD
+1102 LLGVFG
-1110 DANNLV
+1110 
-1116 QTLESINRQALAI
+1116 QTMAQEVVHLIDGINQRATVG